1 MNNKEH
7 IFNFIK
13 NIKIINNNIYK
24 IENNIVKKKGLTVT
38 QYETLVCLNSK
49 GKMCIKEL
57 INRQLSTPGN
67 MTVVIKNLE
76 KKKLITRSLSD
87 DDKRF
92 YEISLTEKGKKFLEK
107 INPDIKKEV
116 YQYINT
122 IGDKEKE
129 IINQLLIKLRK
140 EDKDEI

>member
-24 IENNIVKKKGLTVT
+24 IENNIVKKGLTVT

-122 IGDKEKE
+122 IDDKEKE
-129 IINQLLIKLRK
+129 IINQLLVKLRK